1 MLHYSSGS
9 LLQLTLS
16 EVLLRKHNSS
26 QRWEEK
32 VSAAFIPA
40 QTKVITF
47 FFFFFFL
54 HVLIKRL
61 RIQSASFSGA
71 FSRLELKKGVFND
84 SSYLCY
90 LNSLIIP
97 THSWLFCVNAT
108 TKHTDEITET
118 WSVTLIINRFK
129 SLWCLNIR
137 YILFPASHIWIFSG
151 FLLLWH

>member
-1 MLHYSSGS
+1 MRGEGQRRFYSCTNKSNYI
-9 LLQLTLS
+9 L
-16 EVLLRKHNSS
+16 
-26 QRWEEK
+26 
-32 VSAAFIPA
+32 
-40 QTKVITF
+40 
-47 FFFFFFL
+47 FFFFFL
-54 HVLIKRL
+54 DVLIKRL

-118 WSVTLIINRFK
+118 WSVTLIINCFK
-129 SLWCLNIR
+129 SLWCLNIK